1 MCLTVPARVL
11 AVEDGVAVIELA
23 GRQRRAA
30 TRLLADVA
38 PGDLVLVGLGEILA
52 RLTPEEAASMADDL
66 ARVSRRPPANPTIE
80 GERP

>member
-11 AVEDGVAVIELA
+11 AVEDGTAVIDMA
-23 GRQRRAA
+23 GRRRRAA
-30 TRLLADVA
+30 TRLLSDVA
-38 PGDLVLVGLGEILA
+38 PGDHVLVGLGEILA

-66 ARVSRRPPANPTIE
+66 ARVSTRPPANPPTE